1 MATGRL
7 HGKNGQVKMDAAGG
21 SSLVTLADLNSW
33 TLNMTRDRVDVT
45 CFSDTN
51 KQRVAGLP
59 DFSGTIGGVYNF
71 TGGSAGIFFAAVL
84 AGTAVTLRLLPDSG
98 QATNYF
104 QGLANLDGSISVSN
118 TGAVTITG
126 NWDAAGNWTQAP

>member
-1 MATGRL
+1 
-7 HGKNGQVKMDAAGG
+7 MDSAGG
-21 SSLVTLADLNSW
+21 SSLVTLADLNNW
-33 TLNMTRDRVDVT
+33 TLNMGRDRVDVT
-45 CFSDTN
+45 CFADTN
-51 KQRVAGLP
+51 KQRVMGLP

-104 QGLANLDGSISVSN
+104 QGLANLDGAISVSN
-118 TGAVTITG
+118 TGAVTISG
-126 NWDAAGNWTQAP
+126 NWDAAGNWTMAP